1 MEREQYPIQLSPCS
15 FACGVLM
22 VWVIVFDCLQTMMA
36 PLWFFC
42 FHTILA
48 APYTPLATP
57 AAGNADEEYVA
68 KVSHFINMHP
78 IGEKA
83 FCGVY
88 LCIATACLPQ
98 TS

>member
-1 MEREQYPIQLSPCS
+1 
-15 FACGVLM
+15 M
-22 VWVIVFDCLQTMMA
+22 VWVIVFDLHHDG
-36 PLWFFC
+36 PSVGFFS
-42 FHTILA
+42 FHNVLA

-83 FCGVY
+83 FHGVY
-88 LCIATACLPQ
+88 LCIAT
-98 TS
+98 TSHQHTHHHCPTKQLARLEGWY